1 MTIKFGPMAFR
12 VPISKADRTNVADP
26 KVEPG
31 DGTNWPLEAAV
42 ISGIWPAAFK
52 NLPAIR
58 PIFPGAMRF
67 IAFNPG
73 EVPTLTEIEANTKDG
88 WVNDAY
94 LATLQLTGTLLVR
107 AQHAKHLKDLVV
119 AGTIAAIEE
128 CPTLAMYGPVQL
140 TSDFLRK
147 AVLDFNTGLIA
158 GSFYKD
164 LRRIDPG
171 DTDWEA
177 LALSNFLNGAYEP
190 MLRAGATLSSDD
202 AERLP
207 MPQLPLTHNEFTLN
221 VALAW
226 TREPAAVLFSPKSNN
241 LEIIPTLPFM
251 RHIGAKGIR
260 EPITGD
266 SLIEKLFEGEGSSAP
281 WVNRL
286 KAKLKQMGF
295 GALDDSLPLEQT
307 IREFQ
312 IAAKSPIAAR
322 ARSNPAPELP
332 IPEAQLALRHFGDL
346 VAAQNFDPY
355 SGMVTGRA
363 NQRTRELVDRWHRDE
378 LRSPL
383 LIVAYKD
390 EDLDAKGRPKAG
402 VKPAFNDLW
411 ARQEVKNS
419 KLRMFAADFTRRL
432 DGSDLSESDLEPI
445 GFYASFGSGG
455 PNTLKPNADLRVEK
469 AEVTPER
476 LLSLDQADL
485 IEAMA
490 SGGTGELADI
500 ASSFKIIRAVSEC
513 ENLGYLDQINAYDNA
528 GLSYGPCHWAMAGAV
543 GNPKGPTEL
552 GGFAAYLRYLEREGI
567 APDADVL
574 LPQGMAA
581 WIGRDNDASSIARST
596 SGAAYYSQLCF
607 LDDRG
612 RPRAMTSDGV
622 RSMVPSWR
630 SFYRWVQIGRRCE
643 QIGLGTW
650 RMALRRLRRLAG
662 VTIVV
667 PSTTEGI
674 PSTLIQ
680 MGDAFSSE
688 LLMAQLMRWNVK
700 APGGVVIGS
709 GDKEKAS
716 PYIVRAVQAAKQDAA
731 QASAGINSNT
741 FVEALVRRLR
751 AQLEAFVADML
762 AKDEPVD
769 HTELPRQFDEIADPK
784 WVDLLGPNPLA
795 FHLDGRLR
803 VLSKG
808 HGTARIAP
816 LAQEP

>member
-12 VPISKADRTNVADP
+12 VPISKADRANIADP
-26 KVEPG
+26 QVEPG
-31 DGTNWPLEAAV
+31 DGTNWPREAAA
-42 ISGIWPAAFK
+42 ISGTWPAAFK

-73 EVPTLTEIEANTKDG
+73 EVPTLSQVEANTKDG
-88 WVNDAY
+88 RVSDAY

-107 AQHAKHLKDLVV
+107 IQHAKHLKDIAA
-119 AGTIAAIEE
+119 AGTIGAIGE

-147 AVLDFNTGLIA
+147 ALLDFNTGMLAASLNEGLPPIN
-158 GSFYKD
+158 
-164 LRRIDPG
+164 PG
-171 DTDWEA
+171 DRAWEA
-177 LALSNFLNGAYEP
+177 RALLYFLSGSYEP
-190 MLRAGATLSSDD
+190 VLRAGATLSSDD

-207 MPQLPLTHNEFTLN
+207 MPQLPLIGNKFTLN

-226 TREPAAVLFSPKSNN
+226 TREPAAELFSAKSKD
-241 LEIIPTLPFM
+241 LEIIPALPFM
-251 RHIGAKGIR
+251 RHIGANAIR

-266 SLIEKLFEGEGSSAP
+266 PLIEKLFEGERSSEP

-286 KAKLKQMGF
+286 KARLKQMGF

-307 IREFQ
+307 LREFQ
-312 IAAKSPIAAR
+312 IAAAGPIAAR
-322 ARSNPAPELP
+322 ARTNPAPELP

-355 SGMVTGRA
+355 GGVVSGRA
-363 NQRTRELVDRWHRDE
+363 NQRTRDLVDRWHHDE

-390 EDLDAKGRPKAG
+390 EDLDAKGCPKTG
-402 VKPAFNDLW
+402 VAPASNDLW
-411 ARQEVKNS
+411 SRQEIKNS

-432 DGSDLSESDLEPI
+432 DGSGLPESSLEPI
-445 GFYASFGSGG
+445 GYYASFRSGG
-455 PNTLKPNADLRVEK
+455 PDTLKPNANLRVDL

-485 IEAMA
+485 IRAMA
-490 SGGTGELADI
+490 PGGAGELADI

-528 GLSYGPCHWAMAGAV
+528 GISYGPCHWAMAEAV
-543 GNPKGPTEL
+543 DNPKGTTEL

-567 APDADVL
+567 APEADVF

-581 WIGRDNDASSIARST
+581 WIGQDNDASSIARST

-612 RPRAMTSDGV
+612 KPRAMTSDGV
-622 RSMVPSWR
+622 RSMIPSWR
-630 SFYRWVQIGRRCE
+630 SFYRWVQIGRRYR

-650 RMALRRLRRLAG
+650 RMALRRLHRLAG
-662 VTIVV
+662 VPIEL
-667 PSTTEGI
+667 PSLVEGEPPTVI
-674 PSTLIQ
+674 R
-680 MGDAFSSE
+680 MGGAFSSE

-700 APGGVVIGS
+700 APGGVVTGNR
-709 GDKEKAS
+709 DKEKAS
-716 PYIVRAVQAAKQDAA
+716 QYIIRAVQAARQDAA
-731 QASAGINSNT
+731 NVSAGINSNT
-741 FVEALVRRLR
+741 FAEVLVRRLR
-751 AQLEAFVADML
+751 IQLEAFVKDMA
-762 AKDEPVD
+762 AKKVD
-769 HTELPRQFDEIADPK
+769 HSELPRQFDEIADPK
-784 WVDLLGPNPLA
+784 WVSDAAANPYS
-795 FHLDGRLR
+795 FQLDGKLR
-803 VLSKG
+803 TLSID

-816 LAQEP
+816 LATEP